1 MQLWTNNAISKF
13 ATNISNVDMTFS
25 VLTGTGN
32 EFPNPINTDDYFL
45 VTLEDPTGVNREI
58 VKIIDRIG
66 DVFIVGQRGYEGT
79 VPLNWTTDDF
89 VDHRQ
94 TADGYNKFEQ
104 FRVPGKTVKNLLCA
118 PGNFVIADT
127 YMTTI
132 EKRSCKWI
140 VTITDIVDGRISV
153 YEKLAAYRTPLL
165 SPYHNTYG
173 KIGDSISYTSDVLQ
187 SGTNMQIKI
196 TNNDMNTISINILRI
211 EYL

>member
-25 VLTGTGN
+25 VLAGTGN

-45 VTLEDPTGVNREI
+45 VTFEDTTGVNREI
-58 VKIIDRIG
+58 VKVIDRTG
-66 DVFIVGQRGYEGT
+66 DVFTIGQRGYEGT
-79 VPLNWTTDDF
+79 VPLNWTTNDF

-104 FRVPGKTVKNLLCA
+104 FRVPGKTIRSLICT

-127 YMTTI
+127 YMTTS
-132 EKRSCKWI
+132 EKRSCKWV
-140 VTITDIVDGRISV
+140 VTITDVVDGRISM
-153 YEKLAAYRTPLL
+153 YEKLAAYRTTLL

-173 KIGDSISYTSDVLQ
+173 KIGDNISYDSDVLQ